1 MDQARRWP
9 VRFVRAA
16 LCCSACASEGA
27 SALPFMGQ
35 PVFASAVGCALQDC
49 ALLEQPLSL
58 NAVKQLFNNMQQ
70 VILS

>member
-1 MDQARRWP
+1 
-9 VRFVRAA
+9 
-16 LCCSACASEGA
+16 
-27 SALPFMGQ
+27 MGQ